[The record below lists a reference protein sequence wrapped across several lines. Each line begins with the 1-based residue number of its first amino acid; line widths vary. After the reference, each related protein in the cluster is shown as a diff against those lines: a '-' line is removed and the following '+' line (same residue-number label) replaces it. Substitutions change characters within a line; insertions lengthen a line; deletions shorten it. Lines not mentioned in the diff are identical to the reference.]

1 MAKTIKLTF
10 DGYWREVNS
19 DNIPN
24 ESGIYLVYCCTKTD
38 SGISIRKL
46 IYIGESNKVK
56 DRISGHKKKTQCW
69 NGKLQSGEVLCYSFA
84 LITSPNREQAEAA
97 LIFKHK
103 PVCNDDYKDNFPY
116 DETTIKSS
124 GHCKEIAESFTVRKI

>member
-1 MAKTIKLTF
+1 M
-10 DGYWREVNS
+10 
-19 DNIPN
+19 
-24 ESGIYLVYCCTKTD
+24 
-38 SGISIRKL
+38 
-46 IYIGESNKVK
+46 
-56 DRISGHKKKTQCW
+56 
-69 NGKLQSGEVLCYSFA
+69 LCYSFA